1 MRAALAT
8 DTPARSQP
16 SSVAAPH
23 AGASTPA
30 AAATA
35 AAAALVSTDAGL
47 ASTVATHSS
56 SDSAPSGDA
65 EVSKQVS
72 TLYISHAIHNS
83 AMRDLLM
90 TNYLLTDGLT
100 DRLALYLP
108 KRWGRA
114 SSGWR
119 TAPALTAPGTTAI
132 GCGSSPTCRARPT
145 VPRCAPAVS
154 PSPSMASARS
164 SRTRRAAARATCASG
179 AKTTRSWRPPALT
192 TARASTHVMRGEAR
206 RGGAPSLGGAAFPA
220 QGRFCSHSTGHWCTA
235 LFHKDFLFWPYITP
249 IAS

>member
-1 MRAALAT
+1 MAEAMRAALAT

-72 TLYISHAIHNS
+72 TPYISHAIHNS
-83 AMRDLLM
+83 AMRDP
-90 TNYLLTDGLT
+90 LLTN
-100 DRLALYLP
+100 
-108 KRWGRA
+108 
-114 SSGWR
+114 
-119 TAPALTAPGTTAI
+119 
-132 GCGSSPTCRARPT
+132 
-145 VPRCAPAVS
+145 
-154 PSPSMASARS
+154 
-164 SRTRRAAARATCASG
+164 
-179 AKTTRSWRPPALT
+179 
-192 TARASTHVMRGEAR
+192 
-206 RGGAPSLGGAAFPA
+206 
-220 QGRFCSHSTGHWCTA
+220 
-235 LFHKDFLFWPYITP
+235 
-249 IAS
+249 